1 MGLSSRAEKPWQ
13 PESSTD
19 LLHKAEQK
27 GGVNECNWTGSG
39 LIIEINKEGGLMVH
53 S

>member
-19 LLHKAEQK
+19 LLHK
-27 GGVNECNWTGSG
+27 VNR
-39 LIIEINKEGGLMVH
+39 KVGLMNATGQEVGLL
-53 S
+53 